1 MSTREQ
7 FLKEMQGLIKRN
19 LEAEKNEPISYFDT
33 LQRSMQAEMDRLLTK
48 ALSDYV
54 AANPDA
60 TKVYFYITNEQAQ
73 YTMKT
78 TYHFIEP
85 NSGAIIMP
93 PAGIRS
99 IQEVD
104 LGKFKQMV
112 NNGVIKI

>member
-33 LQRSMQAEMDRLLTK
+33 LQRSMQAEMDRLLVK
-48 ALSDYV
+48 ALTDYV

-60 TKVYFYITNEQAQ
+60 TSVYFYITNEQTA

-78 TYHFIEP
+78 TYHFLDPDSKGIM
-85 NSGAIIMP
+85 MP
-93 PAGIRS
+93 PSGIRS

-104 LGKFKQMV
+104 LGKFKES
-112 NNGVIKI
+112 IKI